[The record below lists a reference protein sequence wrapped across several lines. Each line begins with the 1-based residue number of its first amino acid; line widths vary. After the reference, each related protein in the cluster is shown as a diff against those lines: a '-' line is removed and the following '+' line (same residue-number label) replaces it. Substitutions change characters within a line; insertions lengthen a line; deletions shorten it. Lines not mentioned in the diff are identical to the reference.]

1 MLSRQERKKYCCPTT
16 TSFIIIIICKFVVF
30 IIPFLNFLAFFV
42 FLLSLFFL
50 VWISLDSILFPRC
63 TTLASL
69 GSGYSRILLVIFLP
83 LNTLLFRLP
92 SICSTVIHIFP
103 NFPISQDFHPT
114 AQAHPSTPQNVSFG
128 NHKFFKVCESVSV
141 LRRSSV
147 CPFFRFHV
155 SVKALDVG
163 VSLYG

>member
-103 NFPISQDFHPT
+103 SFFASLPVARPRDQGLFWFSAGSQ
-114 AQAHPSTPQNVSFG
+114 
-128 NHKFFKVCESVSV
+128 
-141 LRRSSV
+141 SSRKR
-147 CPFFRFHV
+147 P
-155 SVKALDVG
+155 KEAI
-163 VSLYG
+163 